1 MGLKLLM
8 KTLGSGCW
16 VILMLMVVATASA
29 APVNET
35 GLENIPDVLISA
47 SSEKP
52 HEYAIIVEKSTQNL
66 YLYAFGETNRVIFRM
81 PTSTGEVHG
90 AKSRAGDKKTPEGV
104 YFFTKEHQKRDLA
117 PIYGSRAFPMD
128 YPNLMDQI
136 FERDGNSI
144 WMHGTNKPLKP
155 RDSNG
160 CVALENKNID
170 KLAEYITLNRTP
182 IVVVDKLTYI
192 PSQTSNELKK
202 PVHELLTQWEAAL
215 ERGTYH
221 DYLMFYDEAY
231 LPDISWWPAWLKIK
245 KTPESA
251 ALPLT
256 VDLKNIMILKH
267 KTVYVA
273 LFDQVVKTTDGE
285 LFAGTRKLFLAPREN
300 QLKIVGDVY
309 QVVPD
314 DSQKD
319 SGSSGPLVAAGLAL
333 GKSAKI
339 KVAAIPKVEK
349 EKVKVAAIP
358 KVKKATEDDLEI
370 KNMVAGWIS
379 AWSSKDIKRYGAYY
393 AKDFKSQG
401 GAGLQSWLDY
411 KQGINQRYD
420 YIKVSQHNL
429 VVRKQ
434 KNKSIATFIQNYE
447 SSGLKT
453 VGTKQLILIRENGQW
468 RIFREIWQKK

>member
-1 MGLKLLM
+1 M

-16 VILMLMVVATASA
+16 VILVLMVVAMASA
-29 APVNET
+29 APVKET

-47 SSEKP
+47 SSEKT
-52 HEYAIIVEKSTQNL
+52 HEYAIIVEMSTQNL
-66 YLYAFGETNRVIFRM
+66 YLYAFGKTNRVISRM
-81 PTSTGEVHG
+81 PCSTGEVLG
-90 AKSRAGDKKTPEGV
+90 AKSRAGDKKTPEGI

-136 FERDGNSI
+136 SERDGNSI
-144 WMHGTNKPLKP
+144 WMHGTNKALKP

-160 CVALENKNID
+160 CVALENRDID

-182 IVVVDKLTYI
+182 IVVVDKLLYI
-192 PSQTSNELKK
+192 PSQTSNEFKK
-202 PVHELLTQWEAAL
+202 PVQELLTQWEATL
-215 ERGTYH
+215 EQGTYH

-245 KTPESA
+245 KTQESA
-251 ALPLT
+251 ALPLY

-285 LFAGTRKLFLAPREN
+285 LSAGTRKLFMAPRGN
-300 QLKIVGDVY
+300 RLKIVGDVY

-314 DSQKD
+314 DSQKE
-319 SGSSGPLVAAGLAL
+319 SGSSNPLVAAGLAL
-333 GKSAKI
+333 GKSAKV

-349 EKVKVAAIP
+349 E
-358 KVKKATEDDLEI
+358 TGDDLEI
-370 KNMVAGWIS
+370 KNMVEGWLN
-379 AWSSKDIKRYGAYY
+379 AWSSKNIKRYGAYY

-401 GAGLQSWLDY
+401 GASLQAWLDY
-411 KQGINQRYD
+411 KRGINQRYD
-420 YIKVSQHNL
+420 YIKVTQRNL
-429 VVRKQ
+429 VVRNQ
-434 KNKSIATFIQNYE
+434 KKKSIATFIQNYE

-468 RIFREIWQKK
+468 KISREIWQKK